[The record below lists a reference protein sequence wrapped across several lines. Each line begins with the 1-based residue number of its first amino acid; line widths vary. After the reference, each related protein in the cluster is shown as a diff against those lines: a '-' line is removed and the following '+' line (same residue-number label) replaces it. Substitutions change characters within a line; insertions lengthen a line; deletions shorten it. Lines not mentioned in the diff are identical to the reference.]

1 MTQRYWVP
9 YTPDSW
15 STFDTEEWDTLLL
28 EPAGI
33 SGAGTLVG
41 DPATIAGQGSPTRVG
56 QGNLAAVGGQ
66 IAGVG
71 DVHPVNKSG
80 SGSLVAGQGA
90 MLGTGRR
97 DPSGA
102 GTLAAGP
109 ATMAGAGQRGVSG
122 SGNLAALPASTH
134 TAFQT
139 ISGDG
144 TLVAGAAALAG
155 DGAAITDITG
165 SGALVAGE
173 ASVFAAGDRDL
184 IANPSIIERLY
195 AVESA
200 HETTRDGVDVTA
212 IMQNSLAAGHIH
224 AVVNVRQCRREQGE
238 IELFYD
244 DEERPLVLGGGF
256 GRG

>member
-15 STFDTEEWDTLLL
+15 STFDAEEWDTLLL
-28 EPAGI
+28 EPSGI

-41 DPATIAGQGSPTRVG
+41 GQGTIAGQGSPTRVG
-56 QGNLAAVGGQ
+56 QGNLTAVGGQ
-66 IAGVG
+66 IAGEG
-71 DVHPVNKSG
+71 TVHPVNKSG

-90 MLGTGRR
+90 MLGVGRR
-97 DPSGA
+97 DPG
-102 GTLAAGP
+102 GNGNLAASP
-109 ATMAGAGQRGVSG
+109 ATMSGSGQRGVSG
-122 SGNLAALPASTH
+122 QGNLAALPAHTH
-134 TAFQT
+134 TAFQVIT
-139 ISGDG
+139 GDG
-144 TLVAGAAALAG
+144 TLLAGAAALLG
-155 DGAAITDITG
+155 EGAAITDIVG
-165 SGALVAGE
+165 AGALVAGE

-212 IMQNSLAAGHIH
+212 LMQPSLAAGRIR
-224 AVVNVRQCRREQGE
+224 AVVSVRHCRREQGE

-244 DEERPLVLGGGF
+244 DEERPLVLGGGC
-256 GRG
+256 GHG